1 MCILNIWFSV
11 VDHIHKNTGT
21 YGTVSR
27 KCLLRWYFYLPPY
40 KSNLNND
47 DFWGIN
53 HCLSGSAPFKNLI
66 FFANKWLVFHGKTT
80 KIREM
85 WVEIFFPANF
95 RRVVATTYHKNWRQ
109 MRQNSLCN
117 DERWYSG
124 EDQTCLS
131 IIKFA
136 GFVQGAKVQTKSIF
150 NICKEK
156 QNRYTL
162 LYYVTFWTEIT
173 MGGEADRKVTILSLI

>member
-1 MCILNIWFSV
+1 
-11 VDHIHKNTGT
+11 
-21 YGTVSR
+21 
-27 KCLLRWYFYLPPY
+27 
-40 KSNLNND
+40 
-47 DFWGIN
+47 
-53 HCLSGSAPFKNLI
+53 
-66 FFANKWLVFHGKTT
+66 
-80 KIREM
+80 M
-85 WVEIFFPANF
+85 WVEIFSQPIFDEQLQQRTTKLAANE
-95 RRVVATTYHKNWRQ
+95 AELTAMMKGDT
-109 MRQNSLCN
+109 LP
-117 DERWYSG
+117 G

-173 MGGEADRKVTILSLI
+173 MGGEADRKVTILSLIQGQNI